1 MEASCV
7 ILYKGKEGGGSM
19 RKLLILDPFADYVQY
34 LQERLGDVCQ
44 IIACSQYDS
53 ALDIITHVDPDYM
66 ILDLT
71 ASEFEGF
78 TLLRAALAL
87 GANPAVI
94 GISQSSA
101 FYAAMCAREKNITS
115 TVSRPI
121 NQEIILSRLS
131 LMMELPMDQM
141 VPIPTRTEV
150 VGYTLNA
157 LGIPGDWLGRR
168 NLIDI
173 IPMAADHPELSY
185 TKHLY
190 PEAAK
195 RSGNISQNVERN
207 IRTAI
212 EYGWSHGNRAVWAQ
226 YFPADQNGFILK
238 PCNSEFIS
246 VLAQVL
252 NLQRGQYREE
262 C

>member
-1 MEASCV
+1 MDYV
-7 ILYKGKEGGGSM
+7 LFYTMVRKEGGNV
-19 RKLLILDPFADYVQY
+19 RKLLILDPSVDYVHY
-34 LQERLGDVCQ
+34 LQERFGDICQ
-44 IIACSQYDS
+44 IIVCDRYDS
-53 ALDIITHVDPDYM
+53 ALNIITQVDPDYM

-78 TLLRAALAL
+78 TLLRAALSL

-101 FYAAMCAREKNITS
+101 FYSALCAREKNIAS

-121 NQEIILSRLS
+121 NHEIILSRLS

-141 VPIPTRTEV
+141 VPIPTRNEV
-150 VGYTLNA
+150 VGYMLNA
-157 LGIPGDWLGRR
+157 LGIPGDWLGRK
-168 NLIDI
+168 NLLDI

-195 RSGNISQNVERN
+195 RSGNIGQNVERN

-212 EYGWSHGNRAVWAQ
+212 EYGWSHGNKAVWAQ
-226 YFPADQNGFILK
+226 YFPSDQTGFVLK

-246 VLAQVL
+246 ILAQVL

-262 C
+262 G